1 MHTGL
6 KNFGVSYVTEESFIF
21 LFKLIKAYNNENTK
35 IPGGFLVLELHSNP
49 PTDPSDINQIR
60 FRNIRIHTANLKP
73 SPPDDI
79 FVVNTIPNNLSLQEK
94 ENGYS
99 LLWDCK
105 TTKGWIDAYKSK
117 FPEKGWEIKDGEL
130 ID

>member
-1 MHTGL
+1 M
-6 KNFGVSYVTEESFIF
+6 KIQ
-21 LFKLIKAYNNENTK
+21 K
-35 IPGGFLVLELHSNP
+35 IPGGFLILELHSNP
-49 PTDPSDINQIR
+49 PTDPSGINQIR

-94 ENGYS
+94 KNGYS

-117 FPEKGWEIKDGEL
+117 FPEKGWEIKDSEL
-130 ID
+130 IT